1 MSVPSAVRVLL
12 ADDQALVRSGF
23 RMIVDAEP
31 DLEVVGEAVDG
42 DDVVA
47 LSTQLSP
54 DVVLMD
60 LRMPGTDGIEAT
72 RRVLARPGNRT
83 RVLVL
88 TTFDLDD
95 YVYEAMR
102 AGASGFL
109 VKDVRPEEL
118 VHAIRTV
125 AEGNALLA
133 PSVLRRMLDRFVTRR
148 PPGSGTPPVLATLT
162 ERELEVLT
170 WVARGRSNAEIATE
184 LFLGENTVKTHV
196 THVLQKLG
204 LRDRVQAVVL
214 AYECG
219 LVEPGRN
226 DDGRA
231 DDASGPRT

>member
-1 MSVPSAVRVLL
+1 MSPDDRISVLL

-23 RMIVDAEP
+23 RMIVDSEP
-31 DLEVVGEAVDG
+31 DLTVVGEAVDG
-42 DDVVA
+42 DDVVRQCA
-47 LSTQLSP
+47 QLSP

-60 LRMPGTDGIEAT
+60 VRMPGTDGIEAT
-72 RRVLARPGNRT
+72 RRILSGRGCDT

-118 VHAIRTV
+118 AHAIRTV
-125 AEGNALLA
+125 ASGNALLA
-133 PSVLRRMLDRFVTRR
+133 PSVLRRMLDRFVIQR
-148 PPGSGTPPVLATLT
+148 PPGAGTPPEVLSLT

-170 WVARGRSNAEIATE
+170 LLARGRSNAEIAAE
-184 LFLGENTVKTHV
+184 LFLGNNTVKTHV
-196 THVLQKLG
+196 THVLRKLG

-219 LVEPGRN
+219 LVEPG
-226 DDGRA
+226 A
-231 DDASGPRT
+231 T